1 MTYLLLLSVLLNTLL
16 LAQTKEFSLIIHK
29 PFDAKLFDVTQDY
42 DRSLT
47 AVGFVQEYA
56 QTNSSSK
63 TYTNAFDYLAD
74 SNAKQGTLMRLLKV
88 NQKAKILMNKN
99 LTIHNFAKAIALVKT
114 PSNGYFVGGYT
125 MDGSLLILKLDAS
138 AQIIFSK
145 KFGTKNYDSMHRLI
159 LLRDGG
165 VLAIGSSLTSRDT
178 ADNMFQ
184 TGLGKNDIFLT
195 RFSQNGQKLWSK
207 KYGTEYDDIGIDA
220 VEANDGSIVVLN
232 ATHYDKHTDV
242 TLLRIDENGN
252 KRWLKH
258 YEGDKLIT
266 PHKIIKLHDNN
277 FVIALSQY
285 DDTRKEQV
293 RLIKFDLYKNIIYDQ
308 IIFTS
313 YASVLNDIKEFS
325 NGILMGVGY
334 VKDAYNTDAL
344 VMLFDA
350 HLSLLK
356 QEHYGSD
363 NYDAFHALSILHNS
377 QVAVAGVHTD
387 ASSQES
393 NMWLVKLNQDATM
406 AQIALDTQSV
416 YEVLT
421 QIFKEEIEK
430 KELFI
435 GEDLSINLTAK
446 RLYFQAGISE
456 LNKAQKNFLKT
467 FAKKLLPFLQNNQSI
482 IENLE
487 VNGHTSRE
495 WKGAD
500 FRTNYLKN
508 AKLSMARAYSALHC
522 LLTSVDKKSQ
532 ILLTQLLKG
541 SGNSYAQNSFQDSNE
556 DAKKSRRV
564 SFKIILKETTLSKF

>member
-1 MTYLLLLSVLLNTLL
+1 MFLHTLL
-16 LAQTKEFSLIIHK
+16 LAQTKEFSLIVHK
-29 PFDAKLFDVTQDY
+29 PFDAKLFDITQDY
-42 DRSLT
+42 DRSIT
-47 AVGFVQEYA
+47 AVGFSTEYA
-56 QTNSSSK
+56 QTLSSTK
-63 TYTNAFDYLAD
+63 TYTNAFDYLSD
-74 SNAKQGTLMRLLKV
+74 THAKQGIFMHLLKV
-88 NQKAKILMNKN
+88 NQKAEILFNKN
-99 LTIHNFAKAIALVKT
+99 LSIHNFSKAVALVKT
-114 PSNGYFVGGYT
+114 PANGYFVGGYT
-125 MDGSLLILKLDAS
+125 MDGSLLIVKLNAS
-138 AQIIFSK
+138 AQVIFSK
-145 KFGTKNYDSMHRLI
+145 KFGTKNYDRMHHLL

-195 RFSQNGQKLWSK
+195 RFSRNGQKLWSK
-207 KYGTEYDDIGIDA
+207 KYGTQYDDTGIDA
-220 VEANDGSIVVLN
+220 VEAEDGSLIVLN

-308 IIFTS
+308 VIFTTYS
-313 YASVLNDIKEFS
+313 SVLNDIKEFS
-325 NGILMGVGY
+325 NGMLMGVGY

-377 QVAVAGVHTD
+377 QVGVAGVHTD
-387 ASSQES
+387 ATSQEA
-393 NMWLVKLNQDATM
+393 NMWLVKLNKDASM
-406 AQIALDTQSV
+406 AQIALDTRSV

-421 QIFKEEIEK
+421 QIFKEEIAK

-435 GEDLSINLTAK
+435 GEDLSIQLLKKN
-446 RLYFQAGISE
+446 LYFQAGVATLSMQ
-456 LNKAQKNFLKT
+456 QKKFFKHFSQKIMTFLK
-467 FAKKLLPFLQNNQSI
+467 NNQDI
-482 IENLE
+482 IESFE
-487 VNGHTSRE
+487 INGHTSSE
-495 WKGAD
+495 WRGAD
-500 FRTNYLKN
+500 FSTTYLKN
-508 AKLSMARAYSALHC
+508 AKLSLARAYNTLHFIFKSSDKQAQV
-522 LLTSVDKKSQ
+522 LLTK
-532 ILLTQLLKG
+532 LLKG
-541 SGNSYAQNSFQDSNE
+541 SANSYTKNRLKNGRE
-556 DAKKSRRV
+556 EKEKSRRV
-564 SFKIILKETTLSKF
+564 SFKILLK